1 MGNPLSTLVAKLA
14 FLPPAASYEVD
25 WQELLWLRTKRGQRI
40 PAVFVPWPGAKFT
53 ILFSHANA
61 EDLGLIFGH
70 LKTLSEVLQVNVMGY
85 EYTGYGQSTGT
96 PSEAAC
102 YDDIVAAFGWLIKEK
117 NLLPSE
123 VILFGRSIGS
133 GPTVELAS
141 RAEVGGIILQSAFTS
156 CIRVAYDLKHTVGD
170 IFCNIKKLHK
180 VKCPALIIH
189 GTRDDV
195 VTLQH
200 GKALFSAGPNMYM
213 YACVCMCACVY
224 SHACM
229 QGGAHICIR
238 VICSYACRQA
248 YVHVYLNV
256 HACMH
261 ACMHMHAHA
270 CLSVCMYLSMNACIF
285 VHPHA
290 RTRARMHTHARTIH
304 RSKHAHTYPNV
315 HTYRQGALQAMPSTA
330 STVLGQGSLA

>member
-200 GKALFSAGPNMYM
+200 GKALFSLAQI
-213 YACVCMCACVY
+213 CICMRVCACVRV
-224 SHACM
+224 
-229 QGGAHICIR
+229 CI
-238 VICSYACRQA
+238 VM
-248 YVHVYLNV
+248 HV
-256 HACMH
+256 C
-261 ACMHMHAHA
+261 
-270 CLSVCMYLSMNACIF
+270 
-285 VHPHA
+285 
-290 RTRARMHTHARTIH
+290 
-304 RSKHAHTYPNV
+304 KEV
-315 HTYRQGALQAMPSTA
+315 HTYVS
-330 STVLGQGSLA
+330 V